1 MYIDKFINDKYIKLF
16 RYCLFLNSKNCIIVK
31 FKYGK
36 YNSLFF
42 LRKVYK
48 LLGNNKFNLLLLHL
62 KKKTKVAL
70 LIKAREII
78 LKKRIKKELIFFF
91 IKLLKVK
98 VPFKLKLIIKS
109 IFLKLL
115 GLNRKYKIKIMR
127 KQNKR
132 DIKKSFSSYNFI
144 NYNVNFNNFIKKVKV
159 LKFLLNRVLKP
170 QVMANILLYDGFL
183 GLNLHS
189 LFVRRFRFRFLKFLK
204 KLKQKFNYNNFH
216 FKFTSLVFKKLVN
229 LGYLYLFFGKNINFS
244 VFNKLLFNKIE
255 AELQQLLNLNLNLKF
270 LNKFKKYIINL
281 KNINYIKC
289 SFDIF
294 VFKRKQRRVIKIRL
308 KKFRKFNFFIFF
320 KLAILKLIIFL
331 FLY

>member
-1 MYIDKFINDKYIKLF
+1 MYIDKFINDKYIKLV

-78 LKKRIKKELIFFF
+78 LKKRIKKELIFLF

-159 LKFLLNRVLKP
+159 LKF
-170 QVMANILLYDGFL
+170 
-183 GLNLHS
+183 
-189 LFVRRFRFRFLKFLK
+189 
-204 KLKQKFNYNNFH
+204 
-216 FKFTSLVFKKLVN
+216 
-229 LGYLYLFFGKNINFS
+229 
-244 VFNKLLFNKIE
+244 
-255 AELQQLLNLNLNLKF
+255 
-270 LNKFKKYIINL
+270 
-281 KNINYIKC
+281 
-289 SFDIF
+289 
-294 VFKRKQRRVIKIRL
+294 
-308 KKFRKFNFFIFF
+308 
-320 KLAILKLIIFL
+320 
-331 FLY
+331 